1 MLTSTLHRPLPFFLT
16 STPSSSPNT
25 SLVVHPPTPIVD
37 LESDAEEMGWR
48 PPNLSNSITFT
59 RVGTESKLLQ
69 EIGEVIKVLDNIIER
84 ARREKMQRGAEER
97 EQERRG
103 YIRQAV
109 LEAKKMIEEIDDKMR
124 S

>member
-1 MLTSTLHRPLPFFLT
+1 M
-16 STPSSSPNT
+16 
-25 SLVVHPPTPIVD
+25 VD
-37 LESDAEEMGWR
+37 LESDEEEKVWR

-59 RVGTESKLLQ
+59 RVGTEAKLLE
-69 EIGEVIKVLDNIIER
+69 EIREVCKLIDKTIER
-84 ARREKMQRGAEER
+84 VKIEKKERGAEER

-109 LEAKKMIEEIDDKMR
+109 QLAKKMIEEIDDKM

>member
-1 MLTSTLHRPLPFFLT
+1 M
-16 STPSSSPNT
+16 
-25 SLVVHPPTPIVD
+25 VD
-37 LESDAEEMGWR
+37 LESDEEEKVWR

-69 EIGEVIKVLDNIIER
+69 EIGEVSKLLDKVIER
-84 ARREKMQRGAEER
+84 VKREKMERGAEER

-103 YIRQAV
+103 YIRQTV
-109 LEAKKMIEEIDDKMR
+109 QEAKKMIEGIDNKMR